1 MAVLVAAVLAAAV
14 IGQRL
19 QRRTTIE
26 RVLGRD
32 LQPGMQLNEVT
43 AHLRRL
49 GVEFAIDSTADG
61 TTLVRFGREVAQD
74 GTVTEQQIVFD
85 GRERLLGRRTVAQ
98 ITGP

>member
-1 MAVLVAAVLAAAV
+1 VVVLVAAVLAVAV

-19 QRRTTIE
+19 QHRTTIE

-32 LQPGMQLNEVT
+32 LQPGMPLADVT

-49 GVEFAIDSTADG
+49 GVEFTIDSTVDG
-61 TTLVRFGREVAQD
+61 TTLVRFWREVAQD

-85 GRERLLGRRTVAQ
+85 GRERLLGRRTVSQ
-98 ITGP
+98 ITGL